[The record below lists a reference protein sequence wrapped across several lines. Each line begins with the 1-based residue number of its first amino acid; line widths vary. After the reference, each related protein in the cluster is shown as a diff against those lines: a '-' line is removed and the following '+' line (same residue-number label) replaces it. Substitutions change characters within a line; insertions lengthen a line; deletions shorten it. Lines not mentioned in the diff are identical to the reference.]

1 MKIESSANEHARWR
15 EDDDMRTILEARKI
29 QADEKRMDGVRR
41 AAKRKLEEQEAI
53 KALVRK

>member
-1 MKIESSANEHARWR
+1 MKIESSANEHTRWR
-15 EDDDMRTILEARKI
+15 EEDDMRTILEARKI